1 MSFIFG
7 GGGGG
12 GGAAQPASGTQ
23 VSIAREAPEI
33 EARKLGLYDQALKL
47 AQTPVQL
54 PAYQVAAPPPLQQAG
69 FTAAGTT
76 GVGAGALTSGL
87 GALGSG
93 ATALS
98 GAQTLA
104 AQTPTTG
111 ATAANPYPQLAPYM
125 NPYQSYV
132 TDEINRQAQLAK
144 NQLGAQ
150 AVQSGAFGGGRQGVA
165 EAELERARLNQVGL
179 SQAGGFSQALG
190 AYQRQQQLGTQ
201 TGLQA
206 AQGYAGQAQAYGGLG
221 QTQQAMQQRDIGS
234 LLQAGGVQQQL
245 GQQALEAQ
253 RMTTMTRQYEP
264 YQRLEFMKG
273 LMTNLPTGQSA
284 MTATTAPG
292 TNPFAQA
299 VGTGIGAYAAYNM
312 ANRPPS
318 NINIGQPYK

>member
-7 GGGGG
+7 GGGGSG
-12 GGAAQPASGTQ
+12 PTSGTQ

-33 EARKLGLYDQALKL
+33 EARKLSLYDQALKL
-47 AQTPVQL
+47 AQSPVQL

-76 GVGAGALTSGL
+76 GVGAGAVTSGL
-87 GALGSG
+87 GQLG
-93 ATALS
+93 TAMQ
-98 GAQTLA
+98 A
-104 AQTPTTG
+104 PTTAG
-111 ATAANPYPQLAPYM
+111 LAPYM

-132 TDEINRQAQLAK
+132 TDEINRQADMRQ
-144 NQLGAQ
+144 NQLGAD
-150 AVQSGAFGGGRQGVA
+150 AVQSGAFGGARQGVA
-165 EAELERARLNQVGL
+165 SAELDRARLNQVGL

-190 AYQRQQQLGTQ
+190 AYQRQQQLGAQ

-221 QTQQAMQQRDIGS
+221 QAQQGMQQRDIGS

-299 VGTGIGAYAAYNM
+299 GGTGIGAYAAYNM
-312 ANRPPS
+312 ANRPAS
-318 NINIGQPYK
+318 NINIGGQQQYQP

>member
-1 MSFIFG
+1 MND
-7 GGGGG
+7 
-12 GGAAQPASGTQ
+12 P
-23 VSIAREAPEI
+23 VLN
-33 EARKLGLYDQALKL
+33 RKL
-47 AQTPVQL
+47 
-54 PAYQVAAPPPLQQAG
+54 
-69 FTAAGTT
+69 F
-76 GVGAGALTSGL
+76 
-87 GALGSG
+87 
-93 ATALS
+93 
-98 GAQTLA
+98 
-104 AQTPTTG
+104 
-111 ATAANPYPQLAPYM
+111 
-125 NPYQSYV
+125 
-132 TDEINRQAQLAK
+132 RHQAQIIHK
-144 NQLGAQ
+144 QIPKYQ
-150 AVQSGAFGGGRQGVA
+150 YGGGREGVA
-165 EAELERARLNQVGL
+165 SAELDRARLNQVGL

-190 AYQRQQQLGTQ
+190 AYQRQQQLETQ

-221 QTQQAMQQRDIGS
+221 QAQQGMQQRDIGS

-312 ANRPPS
+312 ANKQPS
-318 NINIGQPYK
+318 NINIGQPYQP

>member
-12 GGAAQPASGTQ
+12 GGQQPASGTQ

-47 AQTPVQL
+47 AQSPVQL

-76 GVGAGALTSGL
+76 GVGAGALQSGL
-87 GALGSG
+87 GALG
-93 ATALS
+93 

-104 AQTPTTG
+104 GQTPTTAG
-111 ATAANPYPQLAPYM
+111 LAPYM

-132 TDEINRQAQLAK
+132 TDEINRQAQLRQNELSAE
-144 NQLGAQ
+144 
-150 AVQSGAFGGGRQGVA
+150 AVQSGAFGGARQGVA
-165 EAELERARLNQVGL
+165 SAELDARRLNQIGL
-179 SQAGGFSQALG
+179 SQAGGFSQAMG

-206 AQGYAGQAQAYGGLG
+206 AQGYGGLG
-221 QTQQAMQQRDIGS
+221 QAQQAMQQRDIGS

-312 ANRPPS
+312 ANRPAS
-318 NINIGQPYK
+318 NINIGSQPQQYK

>member
-12 GGAAQPASGTQ
+12 GGGGGPQTGTQ
-23 VSIAREAPEI
+23 TSIAREAPEV
-33 EARKLGLYDQALKL
+33 EARKLSLYDQALKL
-47 AQTPVQL
+47 AQSPVQL
-54 PAYQVAAPPPLQQAG
+54 PAYQIAGPPPLQQAG
-69 FTAAGTT
+69 FAQAATT

-93 ATALS
+93 ATALG

-104 AQTPTTG
+104 GQTPTTAG
-111 ATAANPYPQLAPYM
+111 LAPYM

-132 TDEINRQAQLAK
+132 TDEINRQSQMRQ
-144 NQLGAQ
+144 NQLGAE
-150 AVQSGAFGGGRQGVA
+150 AVQSGAFGGARQGVA
-165 EAELERARLNQVGL
+165 SAELDRARLNQIGL
-179 SQAGGFSQALG
+179 SQAGGFSQAMG
-190 AYQRQQQLGTQ
+190 AYQRQQQLGAQ

-221 QTQQAMQQRDIGS
+221 QAQQTMQQRDIGS
-234 LLQAGGVQQQL
+234 LLQAGGVQRQL

-312 ANRPPS
+312 ANRPAS
-318 NINIGQPYK
+318 NINIGGQQQYP

>member
-12 GGAAQPASGTQ
+12 GGGAQPASGTQ

-33 EARKLGLYDQALKL
+33 ESRKLGLYDQALKL
-47 AQTPVQL
+47 AQSPVQL
-54 PAYQVAAPPPLQQAG
+54 PAYQVAAPPPLQQAA

-76 GVGAGALTSGL
+76 GVGAGALQSGL

-98 GAQTLA
+98 GAQTMA
-104 AQTPTTG
+104 GQTPTTAG
-111 ATAANPYPQLAPYM
+111 LAPYM

-132 TDEINRQAQLAK
+132 TDEINRQAQLGK

-190 AYQRQQQLGTQ
+190 AYQRQQQLGAQ

-221 QTQQAMQQRDIGS
+221 QAQQSMQQRDIGS
-234 LLQAGGVQQQL
+234 MLQAGGVQQQL

-312 ANRPPS
+312 ANKQPS

>member
-12 GGAAQPASGTQ
+12 GGGAQPASGTQ

-33 EARKLGLYDQALKL
+33 ESRKLGLYDQALKL
-47 AQTPVQL
+47 AQSPVQL

-104 AQTPTTG
+104 AQTPTTAG
-111 ATAANPYPQLAPYM
+111 LAPYM

-132 TDEINRQAQLAK
+132 TDEINRQAQIRQNELS
-144 NQLGAQ
+144 AQ
-150 AVQSGAFGGGRQGVA
+150 AVQSGAFGGARQGVA
-165 EAELERARLNQVGL
+165 SAELDRARLNQIGL

-221 QTQQAMQQRDIGS
+221 QAQQAMQQKDIGS

-312 ANRPPS
+312 ANKPPS

>member
-12 GGAAQPASGTQ
+12 GGSSGPTTGTQ

-47 AQTPVQL
+47 AQSPVQL

-87 GALGSG
+87 GALG
-93 ATALS
+93 

-104 AQTPTTG
+104 AQTPTTAG
-111 ATAANPYPQLAPYM
+111 LAPYM

-132 TDEINRQAQLAK
+132 TDEINRQAQIGK
-144 NQLGAQ
+144 NQLGAE
-150 AVQSGAFGGGRQGVA
+150 AVQSGAFGGARQGVA

-206 AQGYAGQAQAYGGLG
+206 AQGYGGLG
-221 QTQQAMQQRDIGS
+221 QAQQAMQQRDIGS

-253 RMTTMTRQYEP
+253 RMTQMTRQYEP

-284 MTATTAPG
+284 VTATTAPG
-292 TNPFAQA
+292 TNPFSQA

-312 ANRPPS
+312 ANRQPS

>member
-12 GGAAQPASGTQ
+12 GGQQPASGTQ
-23 VSIAREAPEI
+23 VSIAREAPEV

-47 AQTPVQL
+47 AQSPVQL

-87 GALGSG
+87 GALG
-93 ATALS
+93 

-104 AQTPTTG
+104 AQTPTTAG
-111 ATAANPYPQLAPYM
+111 LAPYM

-132 TDEINRQAQLAK
+132 TDEINRQAQMRQ
-144 NQLGAQ
+144 NQLGAE
-150 AVQSGAFGGGRQGVA
+150 AVQSGAYGGARQGVA
-165 EAELERARLNQVGL
+165 SAELDRARLNQIGL
-179 SQAGGFSQALG
+179 SQAGGFSQAMG

-206 AQGYAGQAQAYGGLG
+206 AQGYGGLG
-221 QTQQAMQQRDIGS
+221 QAQQGMQQRDIGS
-234 LLQAGGVQQQL
+234 LLQAGGIQQQL

-312 ANRPPS
+312 ANRPTS
-318 NINIGQPYK
+318 NINIGQQTP

>member
-12 GGAAQPASGTQ
+12 GGGGSTSGTQ

-33 EARKLGLYDQALKL
+33 EARKLSLYDQALKL
-47 AQTPVQL
+47 AQSPVQL
-54 PAYQVAAPPPLQQAG
+54 PAQQAAPPTQLEQGAFNLAG
-69 FTAAGTT
+69 YT
-76 GVGAGALTSGL
+76 GVGSGAVSSGL
-87 GALGSG
+87 GAV
-93 ATALS
+93 A
-98 GAQTLA
+98 GAQTIA
-104 AQTPTTG
+104 GQ
-111 ATAANPYPQLAPYM
+111 APNISQFY

-132 TDEINRQAQLAK
+132 TDEINRQSQMRQ
-144 NQLGAQ
+144 NQLGAE
-150 AVQSGAFGGGRQGVA
+150 AVQSGAFGGARQGVA
-165 EAELERARLNQVGL
+165 SGELDRARLNQIGL

-190 AYQRQQQLGTQ
+190 AAQRQQQLGIQ
-201 TGLQA
+201 TGMQ
-206 AQGYAGQAQAYGGLG
+206 AGQQYGALG

-234 LLQAGGVQQQL
+234 LMQAGGVQRQL

-253 RMTTMTRQYEP
+253 RMTTLQRQYEP

-284 MTATTAPG
+284 VTATTAPG

-312 ANRPPS
+312 ANKPPS
-318 NINIGQPYK
+318 NINMYGGQQG

>member
-12 GGAAQPASGTQ
+12 GGGAQPSSGTQ

-33 EARKLGLYDQALKL
+33 ESRKLGLYDQALKL
-47 AQTPVQL
+47 AQSPVQL

-104 AQTPTTG
+104 AQTPTTAG
-111 ATAANPYPQLAPYM
+111 LAPYM

-132 TDEINRQAQLAK
+132 TDEINRQAQIRQNELS
-144 NQLGAQ
+144 AQ
-150 AVQSGAFGGGRQGVA
+150 AVQSGAFGGARQCVA
-165 EAELERARLNQVGL
+165 SAELDRARLNQIGL

-221 QTQQAMQQRDIGS
+221 QAQQAMQQKDIGS

-312 ANRPPS
+312 ANKPPS
-318 NINIGQPYK
+318 NINIGKTY

>member
-1 MSFIFG
+1 M
-7 GGGGG
+7 
-12 GGAAQPASGTQ
+12 
-23 VSIAREAPEI
+23 
-33 EARKLGLYDQALKL
+33 
-47 AQTPVQL
+47 
-54 PAYQVAAPPPLQQAG
+54 AG
-69 FTAAGTT
+69 
-76 GVGAGALTSGL
+76 
-87 GALGSG
+87 
-93 ATALS
+93 
-98 GAQTLA
+98 
-104 AQTPTTG
+104 QTPTTAG
-111 ATAANPYPQLAPYM
+111 LAPYM

-132 TDEINRQAQLAK
+132 TDEINRQAQIGK

-150 AVQSGAFGGGRQGVA
+150 AVQSGAFGGARQGVA

-190 AYQRQQQLGTQ
+190 AYQRQQQLETQ

-221 QTQQAMQQRDIGS
+221 QAQQGMQQRDIGS

-312 ANRPPS
+312 ANKQPS

>member
-12 GGAAQPASGTQ
+12 GGGGATTGTQ
-23 VSIAREAPEI
+23 TSIAREAPEI
-33 EARKLGLYDQALKL
+33 EARKLSLYDQALQL
-47 AQTPVQL
+47 AQKPVQL
-54 PAYQVAAPPPLQQAG
+54 PAYQIAAPPPLQQDA
-69 FTAAGTT
+69 FTMAGTT
-76 GVGAGALTSGL
+76 GVGAGALTSGI
-87 GALGSG
+87 GAIG
-93 ATALS
+93 

-104 AQTPTTG
+104 GQTPTTAG
-111 ATAANPYPQLAPYM
+111 LAPYM

-132 TDEINRQAQLAK
+132 TDEINRQAQMRQT
-144 NQLGAQ
+144 QLGAE
-150 AVQSGAFGGGRQGVA
+150 AVQSGAFGGARQGVA
-165 EAELERARLNQVGL
+165 SAELDRARLNQIGL
-179 SQAGGFSQALG
+179 SQAGGFSQAMG
-190 AYQRQQQLGTQ
+190 AYQRQQQLGAQ

-206 AQGYAGQAQAYGGLG
+206 GQAYGGLG
-221 QTQQAMQQRDIGS
+221 QAQQGMQQRDIQS
-234 LLQAGGVQQQL
+234 MMQAGGVQQQL

-312 ANRPPS
+312 ANRPAS
-318 NINIGQPYK
+318 NINIGGQQQYP

>member
-7 GGGGG
+7 GGGSGG
-12 GGAAQPASGTQ
+12 GGAQPSSGTQ

-47 AQTPVQL
+47 AQSPVQL

-104 AQTPTTG
+104 AQTPTTAG
-111 ATAANPYPQLAPYM
+111 LAPYM

-132 TDEINRQAQLAK
+132 TDEISRQAQLAK
-144 NQLGAQ
+144 NQLGAE
-150 AVQSGAFGGGRQGVA
+150 AVQSGAFGGARQGVA
-165 EAELERARLNQVGL
+165 EAEIERARLNQVGL

-190 AYQRQQQLGTQ
+190 AYQRQQQLGAQ

-221 QTQQAMQQRDIGS
+221 QAQQGMQQRDIGS

-312 ANRPPS
+312 ANKQPS

>member
-12 GGAAQPASGTQ
+12 GSQQPASGTQ

-33 EARKLGLYDQALKL
+33 ESRKLGLYDQALKL
-47 AQTPVQL
+47 AQSPVQL

-87 GALGSG
+87 GALG
-93 ATALS
+93 

-104 AQTPTTG
+104 AQTPTTAG
-111 ATAANPYPQLAPYM
+111 LAPYM

-132 TDEINRQAQLAK
+132 TDEINRQAQIRQNELS
-144 NQLGAQ
+144 AQ
-150 AVQSGAFGGGRQGVA
+150 AVQSGAFGGARQGVA
-165 EAELERARLNQVGL
+165 SAELDRARLNQIGL

-221 QTQQAMQQRDIGS
+221 QAQQAMQQRDIGS

-312 ANRPPS
+312 ANKQPS

>member
-12 GGAAQPASGTQ
+12 GGQQPASGTQ

-33 EARKLGLYDQALKL
+33 ESRKLGLYDQALKL
-47 AQTPVQL
+47 AQSPVQL

-104 AQTPTTG
+104 AQTPTTAG
-111 ATAANPYPQLAPYM
+111 LAPYM

-132 TDEINRQAQLAK
+132 TDEINRQAQIGK

-150 AVQSGAFGGGRQGVA
+150 AVQSGAFGGARQGVA

-190 AYQRQQQLGTQ
+190 AYQRQQQLETQ

-312 ANRPPS
+312 ANKQPS

>member
-12 GGAAQPASGTQ
+12 GGGSGPQTGTQ
-23 VSIAREAPEI
+23 TSIAREAPEI
-33 EARKLGLYDQALKL
+33 EARKLSLYDQALKL
-47 AQTPVQL
+47 AQSPVPL
-54 PAYQVAAPPPLQQAG
+54 PAYQVAAPPPNMQAG
-69 FTAAGTT
+69 FNLAGQT
-76 GVGAGALTSGL
+76 GVGAGALTSGI
-87 GALGSG
+87 GAIQ
-93 ATALS
+93 

-104 AQTPTTG
+104 GQDP
-111 ATAANPYPQLAPYM
+111 NISQFF

-132 TDEINRQAQLAK
+132 TDEINRQSEMRQ
-144 NQLGAQ
+144 NQLGAE
-150 AVQSGAFGGGRQGVA
+150 AVQSGAFGGARQGVA
-165 EAELERARLNQVGL
+165 SAELDRARLNQIGL
-179 SQAGGFSQALG
+179 SQAGGYTQALG
-190 AYQRQQQLGTQ
+190 AAQRQQQLGIQ
-201 TGLQA
+201 TGMQA
-206 AQGYAGQAQAYGGLG
+206 GQAYGGLG
-221 QTQQAMQQRDIGS
+221 QAQQSMQQRDIGS

-312 ANRPPS
+312 ANRPQS
-318 NINIGQPYK
+318 NINIGQPYQQ

>member
-12 GGAAQPASGTQ
+12 GGQQPASGTQ

-33 EARKLGLYDQALKL
+33 ESRKLGLYDQALKL

-87 GALGSG
+87 GALG
-93 ATALS
+93 
-98 GAQTLA
+98 GAQALA

-132 TDEINRQAQLAK
+132 TDEINRQAQIGK

-150 AVQSGAFGGGRQGVA
+150 AVQSGAFGGARQGVA

-190 AYQRQQQLGTQ
+190 AYQRQQQLGAQ

-221 QTQQAMQQRDIGS
+221 QAQQGMQQRDIGS

-312 ANRPPS
+312 ANKQPS

>member
-12 GGAAQPASGTQ
+12 GSQQPASGTQ

-33 EARKLGLYDQALKL
+33 ESRKLGLYDQALKL

-104 AQTPTTG
+104 AQTPTTAG
-111 ATAANPYPQLAPYM
+111 LAPYM

-132 TDEINRQAQLAK
+132 TDEISRQAQLAK
-144 NQLGAQ
+144 NQLGAD
-150 AVQSGAFGGGRQGVA
+150 AVQSGAFGGARQGVA
-165 EAELERARLNQVGL
+165 EAEIERARLNQVGL

-221 QTQQAMQQRDIGS
+221 QAQQGMQQRDIGS

-312 ANRPPS
+312 ANRPAG
-318 NINIGQPYK
+318 NINIGGAGYKP

>member
-12 GGAAQPASGTQ
+12 GGGAQPTSGTQ
-23 VSIAREAPEI
+23 VSIAREAPEV
-33 EARKLGLYDQALKL
+33 EARKLSLYDQALKL
-47 AQTPVQL
+47 AQSPVQL

-69 FTAAGTT
+69 FGLAGQT
-76 GVGAGALTSGL
+76 GVGAGALTSGI
-87 GALGSG
+87 GAIG
-93 ATALS
+93 

-104 AQTPTTG
+104 GQDPTTAG
-111 ATAANPYPQLAPYM
+111 LAPYM

-132 TDEINRQAQLAK
+132 TDEINRQADMRQ
-144 NQLGAQ
+144 NQLGAE
-150 AVQSGAFGGGRQGVA
+150 AVQSGAFGGARQGVA
-165 EAELERARLNQVGL
+165 SAELDRARLNQIGL
-179 SQAGGFSQALG
+179 SQAGGFSQAMG
-190 AYQRQQQLGTQ
+190 GYQRQQQLGVQ
-201 TGLQA
+201 SGLQA
-206 AQGYAGQAQAYGGLG
+206 AQAYGGLG
-221 QTQQAMQQRDIGS
+221 QAQQGMQQRDIQS
-234 LLQAGGVQQQL
+234 LMQAGGVQQQL

-253 RMTTMTRQYEP
+253 RMTTMTRAYEP

-312 ANRPPS
+312 ANKQPS

>member
-12 GGAAQPASGTQ
+12 NQGPTTGTQ
-23 VSIAREAPEI
+23 TSIAREAPEI
-33 EARKLGLYDQALKL
+33 EARKLSLYDQALKL
-47 AQTPVQL
+47 AQDPVKL
-54 PAYQVAAPPPLQQAG
+54 PAYQIAAPPPLQQDA
-69 FTAAGTT
+69 FTMAGTT

-93 ATALS
+93 ATALG

-104 AQTPTTG
+104 GQTPTTAG
-111 ATAANPYPQLAPYM
+111 LAPYM

-132 TDEINRQAQLAK
+132 TDEINRQAQMRQ
-144 NQLGAQ
+144 NQLGAE
-150 AVQSGAFGGGRQGVA
+150 AVQSGAFGGARQGVA
-165 EAELERARLNQVGL
+165 SAELDRARLNQIGL

-190 AYQRQQQLGTQ
+190 AYQRQQQLGAQ

-221 QTQQAMQQRDIGS
+221 QAQQTMQQRDIGS
-234 LLQAGGVQQQL
+234 LLQAGGVQRQL

-312 ANRPPS
+312 ANRPQS
-318 NINIGQPYK
+318 NIQVGGTYQ